1 LTGSLSSWDLCLEED
16 SDHLAL
22 SLSAVRTGMDDAN
35 YLKTVDKVTVNICR
49 LENSNNS
56 EAAVS
61 SLLFRPSLDNVKPL
75 V

>member
-1 LTGSLSSWDLCLEED
+1 
-16 SDHLAL
+16 
-22 SLSAVRTGMDDAN
+22 MDDAN